1 MAKNI
6 LIADD
11 EIEIVELVELYLE
24 KEGYNIIKCFNGI
37 DAWNIL
43 CEKSIDLAIFDIM
56 MPGIDGYQLIK
67 KAREK
72 LNVPIILISAKNDF
86 SDKILG
92 LGLGADD
99 YVTKPFNPLELIARV
114 QAQLRR
120 YYLLMGGANNKSKEA
135 QNIVYGDIELDEES
149 CEAFKAG
156 RLLDLTSTEYKIL
169 SLFMK
174 NVDKV
179 FTKKQIFETVWEE
192 VYYGDD
198 NTIMV
203 HISNLRDKIE
213 DNPKKP
219 EYLRTV
225 RGLGYKFTG
234 KSKVD

>member
-11 EIEIVELVELYLE
+11 EVEIVELVELYLE
-24 KEGYNIIKCFNGI
+24 KEDYNIIKCFNGI
-37 DAWNIL
+37 DAWNIM
-43 CEKSIDLAIFDIM
+43 CEKNIDLAIFDIM

-72 LNVPIILISAKNDF
+72 LNIPIILISAKNDF

-120 YYLLMGGANNKSKEA
+120 YYLLKGDNDNGQKTER
-135 QNIVYGDIELDEES
+135 IVYGDIELDEES
-149 CEAFKAG
+149 CEAFKG
-156 RLLDLTSTEYKIL
+156 GKLLELTSTEYKIL
-169 SLFMK
+169 SLFIK
-174 NVDKV
+174 NIDKV

-219 EYLRTV
+219 EYLKTV

-234 KSKVD
+234 KLKVD

>member
-11 EIEIVELVELYLE
+11 EVEIVELVELYLE
-24 KEGYNIIKCFNGI
+24 KEDYNIIKCFNGI
-37 DAWNIL
+37 DAWNIM
-43 CEKSIDLAIFDIM
+43 CEKNIDLAIFDIM

-72 LNVPIILISAKNDF
+72 LNIPIILISAKNDF

-120 YYLLMGGANNKSKEA
+120 YYLLKGDNDNGQKTER
-135 QNIVYGDIELDEES
+135 IVYGDIELDEES
-149 CEAFKAG
+149 CEAFKG
-156 RLLDLTSTEYKIL
+156 GKLLELTSTEYKIL
-169 SLFMK
+169 SLFIK
-174 NVDKV
+174 NIDKV

-219 EYLRTV
+219 EYLKTV

>member
-99 YVTKPFNPLELIARV
+99 YVSKPFNPLELIARV

-120 YYLLMGGANNKSKEA
+120 YYLLMGGANNKTKEA
-135 QNIVYGDIELDEES
+135 QKIVHGDIELDEES

>member
-11 EIEIVELVELYLE
+11 EVEIVELVELYLE
-24 KEGYNIIKCFNGI
+24 KEDYNIIKCFNGI
-37 DAWNIL
+37 DAWNIM
-43 CEKSIDLAIFDIM
+43 CEKNIDLAIFDIM

-72 LNVPIILISAKNDF
+72 LNIPIILISAKNDF

-120 YYLLMGGANNKSKEA
+120 YYLLKGDNDNGQKTER
-135 QNIVYGDIELDEES
+135 IVYGDIELDEES
-149 CEAFKAG
+149 CEAFKG
-156 RLLDLTSTEYKIL
+156 GKLLELTSTEYKIL
-169 SLFMK
+169 SLFIK

-219 EYLRTV
+219 EYLKTV

>member
-11 EIEIVELVELYLE
+11 EVEIVELVELYLE
-24 KEGYNIIKCFNGI
+24 KENYNIIKCFNGI
-37 DAWNIL
+37 DAWNIM
-43 CEKSIDLAIFDIM
+43 CEKNIDLAIFDIM

-72 LNVPIILISAKNDF
+72 LNIPIILISAKSDF

-120 YYLLMGGANNKSKEA
+120 YYLLKGDNDNGQKTER
-135 QNIVYGDIELDEES
+135 IVYGDIELDEES
-149 CEAFKAG
+149 CEAFKG
-156 RLLDLTSTEYKIL
+156 GKLLELTSTEYKIL
-169 SLFMK
+169 SLFIK
-174 NVDKV
+174 NIDKV

-219 EYLRTV
+219 EYLKTV

>member
-11 EIEIVELVELYLE
+11 EVEIVELVELYLE
-24 KEGYNIIKCFNGI
+24 KEDYNIIKCFNGI
-37 DAWNIL
+37 DAWNIM
-43 CEKSIDLAIFDIM
+43 CEKNIDLAIFDIM

-72 LNVPIILISAKNDF
+72 LNIPIILISAKSDF

-120 YYLLMGGANNKSKEA
+120 YYLLKGDNDNSQKTEK
-135 QNIVYGDIELDEES
+135 IVYGDIELDEES
-149 CEAFKAG
+149 CEAFKG
-156 RLLDLTSTEYKIL
+156 GKLLELTSTEYKIL
-169 SLFMK
+169 SLFIK
-174 NVDKV
+174 NIDKV

-219 EYLRTV
+219 EYLKTV

-234 KSKVD
+234 KSRVD

>member
-72 LNVPIILISAKNDF
+72 LNVPIILISAKSDF

-99 YVTKPFNPLELIARV
+99 YVSKPFNPLELIARV

-120 YYLLMGGANNKSKEA
+120 YYLLMGGANNKTKEA
-135 QNIVYGDIELDEES
+135 QKIVYGDIELDEES

>member
-24 KEGYNIIKCFNGI
+24 KEDYNIIKCFNGI
-37 DAWNIL
+37 DAWNIM
-43 CEKSIDLAIFDIM
+43 CEKNIDLAIFDIM

-72 LNVPIILISAKNDF
+72 LNIPIILISAKNDF

-120 YYLLMGGANNKSKEA
+120 YYLLKGDNDNGQKTER
-135 QNIVYGDIELDEES
+135 IVYGDIELDEES
-149 CEAFKAG
+149 CEAFKG
-156 RLLDLTSTEYKIL
+156 GKLLELTSTEYKIL
-169 SLFMK
+169 SLFIK
-174 NVDKV
+174 NIDKV

-219 EYLRTV
+219 EYLKTV

>member
-11 EIEIVELVELYLE
+11 EVEIVELVELYLE
-24 KEGYNIIKCFNGI
+24 KEDYNIIKCFNGI
-37 DAWNIL
+37 DAWNIM
-43 CEKSIDLAIFDIM
+43 CEKNIDLAIFDIM

-72 LNVPIILISAKNDF
+72 LNIPIILISAKSDF

-120 YYLLMGGANNKSKEA
+120 YYLLKGDSNNGLKAER
-135 QNIVYGDIELDEES
+135 IVYGDIELDEGS
-149 CEAFKAG
+149 CEAFKG
-156 RLLDLTSTEYKIL
+156 GKLLELTSTEYKIL
-169 SLFMK
+169 SLFIK
-174 NVDKV
+174 NIDKV

-219 EYLRTV
+219 EYLKTV